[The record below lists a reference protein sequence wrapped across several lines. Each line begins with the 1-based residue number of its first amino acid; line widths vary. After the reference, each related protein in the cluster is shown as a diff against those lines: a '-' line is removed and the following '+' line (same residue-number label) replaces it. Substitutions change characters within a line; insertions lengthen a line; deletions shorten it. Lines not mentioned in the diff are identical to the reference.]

1 MNFLW
6 QAIKKDLLRRSR
18 EPWVFLIWLGIP
30 LLVGSSMTLLTGGGD
45 STPTA
50 ELWIADQDQSFVSG
64 LVASF
69 FDQGQLS
76 EMIKT
81 ESVSLEEGRKR
92 IDDDDGSA
100 LLIIPSGFGDAFF
113 FEEKS
118 ELLLVTNPSQQIL
131 PGIIEES
138 LSILVDG
145 AFYIQQVLG
154 DEVQMVLSGIAAD
167 QAFTP
172 QNADV
177 AELSVEINEKIQR
190 LTGILFPPLIALE
203 TIVEASDKREINFA
217 LLFFPGVLLMALL
230 FASQGLSDD
239 LWRERELGTLRRMA
253 SSPQS
258 LTAFLAAKTLQGG
271 IIISA
276 LSLFLILLGFSYHQL
291 PFEKIPVVLLMMTLA
306 GMVFML
312 MFGLLSL
319 FCPTRRVAALINSIL
334 VFPLM
339 MLGGSFFPFEAMPG
353 WMVMVGQWTP
363 NGLVLRQLREY
374 LFDQSTLTSLSIAL
388 AALIGIGLLLF
399 VLSTY
404 RNRQVFSRS

>member
-6 QAIKKDLLRRSR
+6 HAIKKDLLRRSR

-30 LLVGSSMTLLTGGGD
+30 LLVGGSMTLLTGGSD

-64 LVASF
+64 LVSSF

-76 EMIKT
+76 ELIKT
-81 ESVSLEEGRKR
+81 ESVSLEEGQKR
-92 IDDDDGSA
+92 IDEGDGSA
-100 LLIIPSGFGDAFF
+100 LLIIPQDFGNAFF
-113 FEEKS
+113 YQEKS

-145 AFYIQQVLG
+145 AFYIQQVFG
-154 DEVQMVLSGIAAD
+154 DEVQTVLSAIED
-167 QAFTP
+167 DPTFVP
-172 QNADV
+172 QNTDV
-177 AELSVEINEKIQR
+177 AELSVKINEKIQR
-190 LTGILFPPLIALE
+190 LSGILFPPLIVLE
-203 TIVEASDKREINFA
+203 TTVEASEERELNFA

-230 FASQGLSDD
+230 FTSQGLSDD

-258 LTAFLAAKTLQGG
+258 LTTFLAAKILQAG
-271 IIISA
+271 IFI
-276 LSLFLILLGFSYHQL
+276 FLISLLIAFLGFSYHQL
-291 PFEKIPVVLLMMTLA
+291 PFGKIPVVLLMMTLA

-312 MFGLLSL
+312 MFSLLSL
-319 FCPTRRVAALINSIL
+319 FCPTRRVATLINSIL

-339 MLGGSFFPFEAMPG
+339 MLGGSFFPFEAMPS
-353 WMVMVGQWTP
+353 WMVLVGQWTP

-374 LFDQSTLTSLSIAL
+374 LFDQSTMASLSVAF
-388 AALIGIGLLLF
+388 AVLIGIGLLLF
-399 VLSTY
+399 VLSSY

>member
-18 EPWVFLIWLGIP
+18 EPWVFLIWIGIP
-30 LLVGSSMTLLTGGGD
+30 LLVGGSMTLLTGGGG

-64 LVASF
+64 LVASY

-76 EMIKT
+76 ELIKT
-81 ESVSLEEGRKR
+81 ESVSLEEGQQR
-92 IDDDDGSA
+92 IDDGNGSA
-100 LLIIPSGFGDAFF
+100 LLIIPQGFENAFF
-113 FEEKS
+113 FQEKS
-118 ELLLVTNPSQQIL
+118 ELVLVTNPSQQIL

-145 AFYIQQVLG
+145 AFYIQQVFG
-154 DEVQMVLSGIAAD
+154 DELQTILSDIND
-167 QAFTP
+167 LSPP
-172 QNADV
+172 QSSDV
-177 AELSVEINEKIQR
+177 AELSVEINDKIQR
-190 LTGILFPPLIALE
+190 LTSVLFPPLISLE
-203 TIVEASDKREINFA
+203 TTVEASEERSLNFA

-230 FASQGLSDD
+230 FTSQGLSDD

-258 LTAFLAAKTLQGG
+258 LTTFLAAKLFHGS
-271 IIISA
+271 IIILAVSV
-276 LSLFLILLGFSYHQL
+276 FLVLLGFAYHQL
-291 PFEKIPVVLLMMTLA
+291 PLAKVPLVLLLMTTA

-319 FCPTRRVAALINSIL
+319 FCPTRRVATLINTIL
-334 VFPLM
+334 IFPLM
-339 MLGGSFFPFEAMPG
+339 MLGGSFFPFEAMPS
-353 WMVMVGQWTP
+353 WMVMVGRWTP
-363 NGLVLRQLREY
+363 NGLVLRQLRDY
-374 LFDQSTLTSLSIAL
+374 LFDQADFISMLFAF
-388 AALIGIGLLLF
+388 AVLIGTGLLLF
-399 VLSTY
+399 MLSTY

>member
-1 MNFLW
+1 MLNFLW

-18 EPWVFLIWLGIP
+18 EPWVFLIWIGIP
-30 LLVGSSMTLLTGGGD
+30 LLVGGSMTLLTGGD

-64 LVASF
+64 LVAAY

-76 EMIKT
+76 ELIHT
-81 ESVSLEEGRKR
+81 ESVTLEEGRQR
-92 IDDDDGSA
+92 IDDGDGSA
-100 LLIIPSGFGDAFF
+100 LLIILQGFENAFF
-113 FEEKS
+113 YQEKS

-145 AFYIQQVLG
+145 AFYLQQVFAGEL
-154 DEVQMVLSGIAAD
+154 QIILSDIDDASP
-167 QAFTP
+167 P
-172 QNADV
+172 QSSDV
-177 AELSVEINEKIQR
+177 AELSVKINDKIQR
-190 LTGILFPPLIALE
+190 LTSVLFPPLISLE
-203 TIVEASDKREINFA
+203 TTVEASEERSLNFA

-230 FASQGLSDD
+230 FTSQGLSDD

-258 LTAFLAAKTLQGG
+258 LTTFLAAKLLQGG
-271 IIISA
+271 IIMLAVSV
-276 LSLFLILLGFSYHQL
+276 FLVLLGFAYHQL
-291 PFEKIPVVLLMMTLA
+291 PLVKAPLVLLLMTLA

-319 FCPTRRVAALINSIL
+319 FCPTRRVATLINTIL
-334 VFPLM
+334 IFPLM
-339 MLGGSFFPFEAMPG
+339 MLGGSFFPFEAMPQ
-353 WMVMVGQWTP
+353 WMVMVGRWTP
-363 NGLVLRQLREY
+363 NGLVLRQLRDY
-374 LFDQSTLTSLSIAL
+374 LFDQSDVMSLSVAL
-388 AALIGIGLLLF
+388 LLLIGSGLLLF
-399 VLSTY
+399 VISTY